1 MKKPPQEKKG
11 KMNEKEYKVILFA
24 VLLSI
29 AAAAVALGIIFSVK
43 AIKAREAKKA
53 AEAEKTNIA
62 AIYDPPSYLN
72 DFIYS

>member
-11 KMNEKEYKVILFA
+11 KMNEKEYKIILFA

-29 AAAAVALGIIFSVK
+29 AAAVVALGIIFSVK
-43 AIKAREAKKA
+43 AIKNREAKK

-62 AIYDPPSYLN
+62 AIYDAPNYLN